1 MPRRSGLV
9 SATVLAMVLV
19 GAFSGAIVG
28 LILASMQTSVALLA
42 VITALVAVVLALAVS
57 RMILGARPELSWRST
72 AVLWNVAIATLI
84 GALAG
89 HEMSVDLSNPP
100 SSPLIGAMS
109 GLLASVLITSFA
121 ITVVW
126 LMDQRPG
133 D

>member
-9 SATVLAMVLV
+9 AATVLAMVLV

-28 LILASMQTSVALLA
+28 LILASMLTSQGLLA
-42 VITALVAVVLALAVS
+42 IITALVAVVLALAVG
-57 RMILGARPELSWRST
+57 RMILGSRPELSWRST

-100 SSPLIGAMS
+100 SSPLIGSMS

-126 LMDQRPG
+126 LIDRRSG
-133 D
+133 E